1 MWGLNESK
9 VRFKDY
15 VLEIPTDLFR
25 WPIWRCKLVTSTM
38 SESNNPNVPTPAP
51 AKYIAKGQPIPPQPI
66 IAILEFI
73 IFYCP

>member
-1 MWGLNESK
+1 
-9 VRFKDY
+9 
-15 VLEIPTDLFR
+15 
-25 WPIWRCKLVTSTM
+25 M